1 LKVAFISVKN
11 GFVNKKTP
19 ISEINAK
26 IERIEKNA
34 IHTVFR
40 KDVIQSKNQ
49 TKSEANQ
56 PPTAYIIFA
65 NGANIF
71 KTAISATS
79 IF

>member
-1 LKVAFISVKN
+1 MKN

-49 TKSEANQ
+49 TKSEK
-56 PPTAYIIFA
+56 I
-65 NGANIF
+65 GAINRHISHVGYNEKF
-71 KTAISATS
+71 KK
-79 IF
+79 